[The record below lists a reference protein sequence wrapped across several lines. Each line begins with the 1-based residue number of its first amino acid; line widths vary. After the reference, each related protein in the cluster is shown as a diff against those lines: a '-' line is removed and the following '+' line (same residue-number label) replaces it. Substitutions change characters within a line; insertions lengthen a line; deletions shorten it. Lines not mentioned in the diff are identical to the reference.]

1 MILERCPWC
10 LGDIKNQSYHDNE
23 WGNPNFDENS
33 LFEFLILE
41 TFQTG
46 LSWRIIIN
54 KREFI
59 KKSFSNFNI
68 EKIAKYD
75 IIQINNLLKNKNII
89 RNKLKIESTVSNAKA
104 FIKIQKKEESFS
116 NYIWKFVNGIPIQNN
131 FKNQKEI
138 PKQTKLSM
146 IISKDL
152 KKRGFKFVGPIVTY
166 SFMQAIGLVNDHLTS
181 CFRHKEL
188 LKKNQKGKS
197 SSSSLSF

>member
-10 LGDIKNQSYHDNE
+10 LGDIKNQYYHDSE

-68 EKIAKYD
+68 EKIAEYD

-89 RNKLKIESTVSNAKA
+89 RNKLKIESTISNAKA

-166 SFMQAIGLVNDHLTS
+166 SFMQAIGLVNDHLIS
-181 CFRHKEL
+181 CFRHTEL
-188 LKKNQKGKS
+188 VKKI
-197 SSSSLSF
+197 

>member
-1 MILERCPWC
+1 MILERCTWC
-10 LGDIKNQSYHDNE
+10 LGDIKNQYYHDSE

-68 EKIAKYD
+68 EKIAEYD

-188 LKKNQKGKS
+188 LKKN
-197 SSSSLSF
+197 

>member
-1 MILERCPWC
+1 MILERCSWC
-10 LGDIKNQSYHDNE
+10 LGDEINLNYHDNE

-41 TFQTG
+41 TFQAG
-46 LSWRIIIN
+46 LSWKIIIN

-68 EKIAKYD
+68 EKIAEYD

-89 RNKLKIESTVSNAKA
+89 RNKLKIESTISNAKA

-188 LKKNQKGKS
+188 FKKI
-197 SSSSLSF
+197 

>member
-1 MILERCPWC
+1 MILERCTWC
-10 LGDIKNQSYHDNE
+10 LGDIKNQYYHDSE

-68 EKIAKYD
+68 EKIAEYD

-89 RNKLKIESTVSNAKA
+89 RNKLKIESTISNAKA

-188 LKKNQKGKS
+188 LKKN
-197 SSSSLSF
+197 

>member
-1 MILERCPWC
+1 MILERCSWC
-10 LGDIKNQSYHDNE
+10 LGDEINLNYHDNE

-68 EKIAKYD
+68 EKIAEYD

-89 RNKLKIESTVSNAKA
+89 RNKLKIESTISNAKA

-152 KKRGFKFVGPIVTY
+152 KQRGFKFVGPIVTY
-166 SFMQAIGLVNDHLTS
+166 SFMQAIGLVNDHLIS
-181 CFRHKEL
+181 CFRHTEL
-188 LKKNQKGKS
+188 VKKI
-197 SSSSLSF
+197 

>member
-1 MILERCPWC
+1 MILERCSWC
-10 LGDIKNQSYHDNE
+10 LGDELNLNYHDNE

-33 LFEFLILE
+33 LFEFLVLE

-46 LSWRIIIN
+46 LSWKIIIN
-54 KREFI
+54 KRESI

-68 EKIAKYD
+68 KKIAKYD

-89 RNKLKIESTVSNAKA
+89 RNKLKIESTILNAQA
-104 FIKIQKKEESFS
+104 FIKIQQKEKSFS
-116 NYIWKFVNGIPIQNN
+116 NYIWKFVNGVPIQNN

-138 PKQTKLSM
+138 PKQTKLSI

-166 SFMQAIGLVNDHLTS
+166 SFMQAIGLVNDHLIS
-181 CFRHKEL
+181 CFRHTEL
-188 LKKNQKGKS
+188 VKKI
-197 SSSSLSF
+197 

>member
-10 LGDIKNQSYHDNE
+10 LGDIKNQYYHDSE

-33 LFEFLILE
+33 LFEFLVLE

-46 LSWRIIIN
+46 LSWKIIIN
-54 KREFI
+54 KRESI

-68 EKIAKYD
+68 KKIAKYD

-89 RNKLKIESTVSNAKA
+89 RNKLKIKSTISNAKA

-116 NYIWKFVNGIPIQNN
+116 NYIWKFVNGVPIQNN

-146 IISKDL
+146 IISKYL

-166 SFMQAIGLVNDHLTS
+166 SFMQAIGLVNDHLIS

-188 LKKNQKGKS
+188 VKKI
-197 SSSSLSF
+197 

>member
-10 LGDIKNQSYHDNE
+10 LGDIKNQYYHDSE

-46 LSWRIIIN
+46 LSWKIIIN
-54 KREFI
+54 KRKSI

-68 EKIAKYD
+68 KKIAKYD

-89 RNKLKIESTVSNAKA
+89 RNKLKIKSTISNAKA

-116 NYIWKFVNGIPIQNN
+116 NYIWNFVNGIPIQNN

-188 LKKNQKGKS
+188 LKKN
-197 SSSSLSF
+197 

>member
-1 MILERCPWC
+1 MILERCSWC
-10 LGDIKNQSYHDNE
+10 LGDEINLNYHDNE

-46 LSWRIIIN
+46 LSWKIIIN

-68 EKIAKYD
+68 EKIAEYD

-89 RNKLKIESTVSNAKA
+89 RKKLKIESTILNAQA
-104 FIKIQKKEESFS
+104 FIKIQQKEKSFS
-116 NYIWKFVNGIPIQNN
+116 NYIWKFVNGVPIQNN
-131 FKNQKEI
+131 FKTQKEI
-138 PKQTKLSM
+138 PKQTKLSI

-166 SFMQAIGLVNDHLTS
+166 SFMQAIGLVNDHLIS
-181 CFRHKEL
+181 CFRHTEL
-188 LKKNQKGKS
+188 VKKI
-197 SSSSLSF
+197 

>member
-1 MILERCPWC
+1 MILERCSWC
-10 LGDIKNQSYHDNE
+10 LGDEINLNYHDNE

-33 LFEFLILE
+33 LFEFLVLE

-46 LSWRIIIN
+46 LSWKIIIN

-68 EKIAKYD
+68 KKIAKYD

-89 RNKLKIESTVSNAKA
+89 RNKLKIESTILNAQA
-104 FIKIQKKEESFS
+104 FIKIQQKEKSFS

-166 SFMQAIGLVNDHLTS
+166 SFMQAIGLVNDHLIS
-181 CFRHKEL
+181 CFRHTEL
-188 LKKNQKGKS
+188 VKKI
-197 SSSSLSF
+197 

>member
-1 MILERCPWC
+1 MILQRCPWC
-10 LGDIKNQSYHDNE
+10 LGDTKNQHYHDNE
-23 WGNPNFDENS
+23 WGNPNIDENS
-33 LFEFLILE
+33 LFEFLVLE

-46 LSWRIIIN
+46 LSWKIIIN
-54 KREFI
+54 KRESI

-68 EKIAKYD
+68 KKIAKYD

-89 RNKLKIESTVSNAKA
+89 RNKLKIESTILNAQA
-104 FIKIQKKEESFS
+104 FIKIQQKEKSFS
-116 NYIWKFVNGIPIQNN
+116 NYIWKFVNGVPIQNN

-166 SFMQAIGLVNDHLTS
+166 SFMQSIGIVNDHLTS

-188 LKKNQKGKS
+188 VKRI
-197 SSSSLSF
+197 

>member
-10 LGDIKNQSYHDNE
+10 LGDIKNQYYHDNE

-33 LFEFLILE
+33 LFEFLVLE

-68 EKIAKYD
+68 EKIAEYD

-89 RNKLKIESTVSNAKA
+89 RNKLKIESTISNAKA

-116 NYIWKFVNGIPIQNN
+116 KYIWKFVNGIPIQNN

-188 LKKNQKGKS
+188 LKKN
-197 SSSSLSF
+197 

>member
-1 MILERCPWC
+1 MTLQRCPWC
-10 LGDIKNQSYHDNE
+10 LGDTKNQHYHDNE

-33 LFEFLILE
+33 LFEFLTLE

-46 LSWRIIIN
+46 LSWKIIIN

-68 EKIAKYD
+68 EKIAEYD

-89 RNKLKIESTVSNAKA
+89 RNKLKIESTISNAKA

-116 NYIWKFVNGIPIQNN
+116 NYIWNFVNGIPIQNN

-188 LKKNQKGKS
+188 FKKT
-197 SSSSLSF
+197 

>member
-1 MILERCPWC
+1 MILERCSWC
-10 LGDIKNQSYHDNE
+10 LGDEINLNYHDNE

-41 TFQTG
+41 TFQAG
-46 LSWRIIIN
+46 LSWKIIIN

-68 EKIAKYD
+68 KKIAKYD

-89 RNKLKIESTVSNAKA
+89 RNKLKIESTISNAKA

-138 PKQTKLSM
+138 PKQTRLS
-146 IISKDL
+146 ILISKDL
-152 KKRGFKFVGPIVTY
+152 KKRGFKFVGPIVVY
-166 SFMQAIGLVNDHLTS
+166 SFMQATGIVNDHLTS
-181 CFRHKEL
+181 CFRYKEL
-188 LKKNQKGKS
+188 V
-197 SSSSLSF
+197 

>member
-1 MILERCPWC
+1 MILERCSWC
-10 LGDIKNQSYHDNE
+10 LGDEINLNYHDNE

-41 TFQTG
+41 TFQAG
-46 LSWRIIIN
+46 LSWKIIIN

-68 EKIAKYD
+68 EKIAEYD

-89 RNKLKIESTVSNAKA
+89 RNKLKIVSTISNAKA

-138 PKQTKLSM
+138 PKQTKLSI

-188 LKKNQKGKS
+188 FKKI
-197 SSSSLSF
+197 

>member
-1 MILERCPWC
+1 MILERCSWC
-10 LGDIKNQSYHDNE
+10 LGDEINLNYHDNE

-46 LSWRIIIN
+46 LSWKIIIN
-54 KREFI
+54 KRKSI
-59 KKSFSNFNI
+59 KTSFSNFNI
-68 EKIAKYD
+68 KKIAEYD

-89 RNKLKIESTVSNAKA
+89 RNKLKIESTISNAKA

-188 LKKNQKGKS
+188 FKKI
-197 SSSSLSF
+197 

>member
-1 MILERCPWC
+1 MILERCSWC
-10 LGDIKNQSYHDNE
+10 LGDEINLNYHDNE

-46 LSWRIIIN
+46 LSWKIIIN

-68 EKIAKYD
+68 EKIAEYD

-89 RNKLKIESTVSNAKA
+89 RNKLKIESTISNAKA

-188 LKKNQKGKS
+188 LKKI
-197 SSSSLSF
+197 

>member
-10 LGDIKNQSYHDNE
+10 LGDEINLNYHDNE

-33 LFEFLILE
+33 LFEFLTLE

-46 LSWRIIIN
+46 LSWKIIIN

-68 EKIAKYD
+68 EKIAEYD

-89 RNKLKIESTVSNAKA
+89 RNKLKIVSTISNAKA

-166 SFMQAIGLVNDHLTS
+166 SFMQAIGLVNDHLIS
-181 CFRHKEL
+181 CFRHTEL
-188 LKKNQKGKS
+188 VKKI
-197 SSSSLSF
+197 

>member
-10 LGDIKNQSYHDNE
+10 LGDIKNQYYHDSE

-68 EKIAKYD
+68 EKIAEYD

-152 KKRGFKFVGPIVTY
+152 KQRGFKFVGPIVTY
-166 SFMQAIGLVNDHLTS
+166 SFMQAIGLVNDHLIS

-188 LKKNQKGKS
+188 VKKI
-197 SSSSLSF
+197 

>member
-1 MILERCPWC
+1 MTLQRCPWC
-10 LGDIKNQSYHDNE
+10 LGDTKNQHYHDNE
-23 WGNPNFDENS
+23 WGNPNIDENS
-33 LFEFLILE
+33 LFEFLVLE

-46 LSWRIIIN
+46 LSWKIIIN
-54 KREFI
+54 KRESI

-68 EKIAKYD
+68 KKIAKYD

-89 RNKLKIESTVSNAKA
+89 RNKLKIESTILNAQA
-104 FIKIQKKEESFS
+104 FIKIQQKEKSFS
-116 NYIWKFVNGIPIQNN
+116 NYIWKFVNGVPIQNN

-166 SFMQAIGLVNDHLTS
+166 SFMQAIGLVNDHLIS
-181 CFRHKEL
+181 CFRHTEL
-188 LKKNQKGKS
+188 VKKI
-197 SSSSLSF
+197 

>member
-1 MILERCPWC
+1 MILERCSWC
-10 LGDIKNQSYHDNE
+10 LGDEINLNYHDNE

-33 LFEFLILE
+33 LFEFLVLE

-46 LSWRIIIN
+46 LSWKIIIN
-54 KREFI
+54 KRESI

-68 EKIAKYD
+68 KKIAKYD

-89 RNKLKIESTVSNAKA
+89 RNKLKIESTISNAKA

-188 LKKNQKGKS
+188 LIKK
-197 SSSSLSF
+197 LER

>member
-1 MILERCPWC
+1 MILERCTWC
-10 LGDIKNQSYHDNE
+10 LGDIKNQYYHDSE

-68 EKIAKYD
+68 EKIAEYD

-89 RNKLKIESTVSNAKA
+89 RNKLKIESTISNAKA

-138 PKQTKLSM
+138 LKQTKLSM

-166 SFMQAIGLVNDHLTS
+166 SFMQSIGIVNDHLTS

-188 LKKNQKGKS
+188 VKRI
-197 SSSSLSF
+197 

>member
-1 MILERCPWC
+1 MILERCTWC
-10 LGDIKNQSYHDNE
+10 LGDIKNQYYHDSE

-68 EKIAKYD
+68 EKIAEYD

-89 RNKLKIESTVSNAKA
+89 RNKLKIESTISNAKA

-188 LKKNQKGKS
+188 FKKI
-197 SSSSLSF
+197 

>member
-1 MILERCPWC
+1 MILQRCPWC
-10 LGDIKNQSYHDNE
+10 LGDTKNQHYHDNE
-23 WGNPNFDENS
+23 WGNPNIDENS
-33 LFEFLILE
+33 LFEFLVLE

-46 LSWRIIIN
+46 LSWKIIIN
-54 KREFI
+54 KRKSI

-68 EKIAKYD
+68 KKIAKYD

-89 RNKLKIESTVSNAKA
+89 RNKLKIESTILNAQA
-104 FIKIQKKEESFS
+104 FIKIQQKEKSFS
-116 NYIWKFVNGIPIQNN
+116 NYIWKFVNGVPIQNN

-166 SFMQAIGLVNDHLTS
+166 SFMQAIGLVNDHLIS

-188 LKKNQKGKS
+188 VKKI
-197 SSSSLSF
+197 

>member
-1 MILERCPWC
+1 MILQRCPWC
-10 LGDIKNQSYHDNE
+10 LGDTKNQHYHDNE
-23 WGNPNFDENS
+23 WGNPNIDENS
-33 LFEFLILE
+33 LFEFLVLE

-46 LSWRIIIN
+46 LSWKIIIN
-54 KREFI
+54 KRESI

-68 EKIAKYD
+68 KKIAKYD

-89 RNKLKIESTVSNAKA
+89 RNKLKIESTILNAQA
-104 FIKIQKKEESFS
+104 FIKIQQKEKSFS
-116 NYIWKFVNGIPIQNN
+116 NYIWKFVNGVPIQNN

-152 KKRGFKFVGPIVTY
+152 KQRGFKFVGPIVTY
-166 SFMQAIGLVNDHLTS
+166 SFMQAIGLVNDHLIS

-188 LKKNQKGKS
+188 VKKI
-197 SSSSLSF
+197 

>member
-10 LGDIKNQSYHDNE
+10 LGDEINLNYHDNE

-68 EKIAKYD
+68 EKIAEYD

-89 RNKLKIESTVSNAKA
+89 RNKLKIESTISNAKA

-188 LKKNQKGKS
+188 FKKK
-197 SSSSLSF
+197 LER